1 MIIKQN
7 EKKTI
12 SFLQKNK
19 IANLKQI
26 AGCLNSSIRTAQRK
40 LINWKA
46 YRSYNKNSSYF
57 TLPAIPNFDQNG
69 LWKYKGIFF
78 SKHGNL
84 KQTVIYL
91 VCNSLKGLN
100 ANEIGDILGIS
111 SRSFISYFNN
121 IKDLQREKYEG
132 IIIYFSTESTIYK
145 KQITQRQQTVQG
157 KLLEL
162 PPNDLCIAVLVDL
175 IKHPGGSV
183 NACWQRLQRQGVKI
197 KMDNIKK
204 LLSYHGIKKKVPGM
218 R

>member
-1 MIIKQN
+1 MVNNKN
-7 EKKTI
+7 EKQTI
-12 SFLQKNK
+12 TFLHKNK
-19 IANLKQI
+19 VANLKQI
-26 AGCLNSSIRTAQRK
+26 ADCLNSSIRTAQRK

-84 KQTVIYL
+84 KQTVICL

-100 ANEIGDILGIS
+100 ANEIGDILGIY
-111 SRSFISYFNN
+111 SRSFINYFND
-121 IKDLQREKYEG
+121 IEDLQREKYEG
-132 IIIYFSTESTIYK
+132 ITIYFSSESTIYER
-145 KQITQRQQTVQG
+145 QITQRQKAIKE

-162 PPNDLCIAVLVDL
+162 PPSNLCIAVLVDL

-183 NACWQRLQRQGVKI
+183 NACWQRLQRRGIKI
-197 KMDNIKK
+197 KTDDIKK
-204 LLSYHGIKKKVPGM
+204 LLKYHGIKKKF
-218 R
+218 RL